1 MHSTDFIDE
10 DIAKIRELFPGCV
23 TETKDEDGK
32 LRYAVDFDQ
41 LRQELSDHIVEWPQE
56 RYQLNW
62 PGKKE
67 ALLTANAP
75 IAKTLRPCRE
85 ESVNFD
91 ATKNIFIE
99 GDNLEALKLLQE
111 TYLGKIKLI
120 YIDPPYNTGGDFV
133 YRDKFSKKASDFYK
147 TSGQSEAEGQ
157 NLVANKESNGRFH
170 SDWLSMM
177 YARLRATKN
186 LLKPD
191 GFIFISIDNNEV
203 HNLKA
208 VCTEVFGQ
216 ENFRNMIVV
225 RRGIKNVQSQF
236 DDISDLASGHEYI
249 LCYSRDPSTRM
260 PKLSHISKENQAG
273 KWDTF
278 WRGTDRPTMRYKL
291 FGQIPESGQWRWSKN
306 KANQA
311 QRNHEEYLAVED
323 EKPSLDDHY
332 LNHLQATNVKLD
344 FVRLNDD
351 GVVQYYVPPRD
362 YKLISDNWMDITIKG
377 NYIGFDTEKHVNLMR
392 RIIDWIVTDNDVV
405 LDFFGGSGTTAHAVY
420 QSNAELSR
428 SNKFI
433 LVQIPEPTPDK
444 DYENLAELTKRRIKK
459 SAEEIANAFEK
470 SKVDFGF
477 RVLRID
483 TSNMAD
489 VYYTPSEVK
498 QDNLLYA
505 IDNIKT
511 ERDNP
516 EDLLFQVLVDWGVDL
531 SLPIRSET
539 IQSKTVFFVN
549 EEPYDLI
556 ACFNTDITEELVKEL
571 ARYEPM
577 RVVFRDNGFVSDAV
591 KINVEQIFRR
601 LSPATEVKSI

>member
-1 MHSTDFIDE
+1 
-10 DIAKIRELFPGCV
+10 
-23 TETKDEDGK
+23 
-32 LRYAVDFDQ
+32 
-41 LRQELSDHIVEWPQE
+41 
-56 RYQLNW
+56 
-62 PGKKE
+62 
-67 ALLTANAP
+67 
-75 IAKTLRPCRE
+75 
-85 ESVNFD
+85 
-91 ATKNIFIE
+91 
-99 GDNLEALKLLQE
+99 
-111 TYLGKIKLI
+111 
-120 YIDPPYNTGGDFV
+120 
-133 YRDKFSKKASDFYK
+133 
-147 TSGQSEAEGQ
+147 
-157 NLVANKESNGRFH
+157 
-170 SDWLSMM
+170 M

-186 LLKPD
+186 LLKLD

>member
-10 DIAKIRELFPGCV
+10 GIAKIRELFPGCV

-601 LSPATEVKSI
+601 LSPTTEVKSI